1 MNNYGRYQWLL
12 FVAVAAIIIMPFW
25 MLREMNQRIQDA
37 EQALTDG
44 SRTDAALSRLLYEA
58 RNLESAAA
66 SVVAGVDNAQM
77 RSRIAKSMAN
87 IPVLVRELS
96 EQSDALGIQQQL
108 RIGNLQG
115 RLEQRLDISQR
126 IVQSTDNQERQ
137 RLLAMMADEMAM
149 HSIANEVRKE
159 SRQLFMSQSRET
171 EKLHTRGQRISL
183 ISMLVQLALLMALL
197 WMLRRQQASREN
209 AERALMAAN
218 ARALAVVQAI
228 REPIALLDGEQRI
241 VMHNTAFAELYGHAD
256 TTHANM
262 DGQPISQIGDGAWA
276 GREILQRLRDVLSRD
291 RELWDFELRQTTRDG
306 IERTMLLNACRMSL
320 PDHQQQ
326 VTLLTLS
333 DISPHKAAE
342 TEISELNQ
350 QLQGKIEQISDVN
363 RELEAF
369 SYSVSHD
376 LRSPLRHISGFAE
389 KLGKQLGD
397 GADDKSRHYLQVIDS
412 SAKRMA
418 TLIDD
423 LLVYSRLGRSALR
436 LQPVD
441 MQSMVEET
449 RALLDANAQNETP
462 GRHIEWNIKALPMV
476 IADENMMRQ
485 VWSNLLGNAVKYS
498 APRAISR
505 IQVSHQRLADGSHE
519 FSVRDNGVGFDMAY
533 ASKLFGVFQRMHK
546 PSEFPG
552 TGIGLANVQRV
563 LLRHGGQISAEAAP
577 DQGATFRFTL
587 PSLLDGSPAS

>member
-1 MNNYGRYQWLL
+1 MNYGRYHWLL

-25 MLREMNQRIQDA
+25 MLREMNQRIQNA

-58 RNLESAAA
+58 RNLEAAAA
-66 SVVAGVDNAQM
+66 SIAAGADNAQM
-77 RSRIAKSMAN
+77 RSRIAQSTAN

-96 EQSDALGIQQQL
+96 EQSDSLGIQQQL

-126 IVQSTDNQERQ
+126 IVQSTDSQERQ
-137 RLLAMMADEMAM
+137 RLLAMMSDEMAM
-149 HSIANEVRKE
+149 NTIANEVRRE
-159 SRQLFMSQSRET
+159 SQQIFMTQSRQT
-171 EKLHTRGQRISL
+171 EALHKRGQRISL

-197 WMLRRQQASREN
+197 GMLRRQQTSREH

-228 REPIALLDGEQRI
+228 REPIALLDGEQRVI
-241 VMHNTAFAELYGHAD
+241 MHNAAFAELYGSSSEQSPD
-256 TTHANM
+256 I
-262 DGQPISQIGDGAWA
+262 DGQDISQIGNGAWA
-276 GREILQRLRDVLSRD
+276 GLEILQRLRDVLSRG

-320 PDHQQQ
+320 PGYQQE

-333 DISPHKAAE
+333 DISHHKAAE

-350 QLQGKIEQISDVN
+350 QLRGKIEQISDVN

-397 GADDKSRHYLQVIDS
+397 GADDKSRHYLEVIDS
-412 SAKRMA
+412 AAKRMA

-462 GRHIEWNIKALPMV
+462 GRHIEWDIKALPMV

-485 VWSNLLGNAVKYS
+485 VWGNLLGNAVKYS
-498 APRAISR
+498 APREVTH

-519 FSVRDNGVGFDMAY
+519 FTVRDNGVGFDMAY
-533 ASKLFGVFQRMHK
+533 AGKLFGVFQRMHK

-563 LLRHGGQISAEAAP
+563 LVRHGGQISAEAAP
-577 DQGATFRFTL
+577 GKGAIFRFTL
-587 PSLLDGSPAS
+587 PSLLDGATAS